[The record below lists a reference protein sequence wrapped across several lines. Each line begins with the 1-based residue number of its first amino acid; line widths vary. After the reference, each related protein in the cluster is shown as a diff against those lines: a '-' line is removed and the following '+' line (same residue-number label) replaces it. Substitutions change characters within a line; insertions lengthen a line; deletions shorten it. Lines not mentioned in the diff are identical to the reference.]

1 MATVPSPYA
10 DYPPRWAVFDGH
22 VPMFDAGMMGFS
34 GSTGDVNRFAAR
46 YRAAR
51 CFRCVEFE
59 GLTNDTADGYSMLCL
74 LLLTYSAF
82 EYFLKAIGI
91 EQRNTSTLLDDD
103 ERDRVI
109 AHVRGLNG
117 STALFTFVRRF
128 LNESYQRQIDSFTAN
143 RACNP
148 VYLAGALRHA
158 FAHGMLT
165 ATPATVPSQTV
176 ATVCRFLCRVL
187 VRIMDREF
195 VNRMDQFEKDF
206 EEWVSGHG
214 N

>member
-1 MATVPSPYA
+1 
-10 DYPPRWAVFDGH
+10 
-22 VPMFDAGMMGFS
+22 
-34 GSTGDVNRFAAR
+34 
-46 YRAAR
+46 
-51 CFRCVEFE
+51 
-59 GLTNDTADGYSMLCL
+59 MLCL

>member
-1 MATVPSPYA
+1 
-10 DYPPRWAVFDGH
+10 
-22 VPMFDAGMMGFS
+22 MGFS
-34 GSTGDVNRFAAR
+34 GSTGDVNRFGAR

-51 CFRCVEFE
+51 CFQRVEFR
-59 GLTNDTADGYSMLCL
+59 GLTIDTADGYSMLCH

-82 EYFLKAIGI
+82 EYFLKAIGV
-91 EQRNTSTLLDDD
+91 EQRNTTNLLEDE
-103 ERDRVI
+103 ERDRVL
-109 AHVRGLNG
+109 AHVRGLGG
-117 STALFTFVRRF
+117 SAALFAFVRRF
-128 LNESYQRQIDSFTAN
+128 LNESYQRQIDSFGAN

-176 ATVCRFLCRVL
+176 ATVSRYLCRVL

-195 VNRMDQFEKDF
+195 VNRMDAFEKQLN
-206 EEWVSGHG
+206 EWMHG
-214 N
+214 DDN